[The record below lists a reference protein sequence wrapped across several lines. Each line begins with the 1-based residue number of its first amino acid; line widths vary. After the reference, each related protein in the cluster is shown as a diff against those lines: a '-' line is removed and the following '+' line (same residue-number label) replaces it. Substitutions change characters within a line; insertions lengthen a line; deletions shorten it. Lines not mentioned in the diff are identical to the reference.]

1 MCAYFILVVYSTMIS
16 LCTDILN
23 ENFGMMI
30 TGNEI
35 LQNYIHM

>member
-23 ENFGMMI
+23 ENFGMKFYKI
-30 TGNEI
+30 I
-35 LQNYIHM
+35 IHM